1 RGQGESPA
9 TDDDAASVAAGAPPA
24 TAAAA
29 AAAAGDTTVADG
41 VQRGWRDSTMPVAG
55 EGGGAA
61 GSGRSVRRSVT
72 FADEASP
79 SSSSSSSSSSPG
91 RSEEP
96 FLEPSAPPSISRSCS
111 RETEAAVS
119 RAFATGGGT
128 ADAAG
133 RGGAPF
139 ATGKPPMHRNKK
151 RVRDPGGTRKRRSG
165 YDASQAAGPMEGAG
179 AVAGSIGGGVV
190 SIPGRVLLDGCC
202 LLLRVSSWVA
212 FLVVA
217 VLESKVV
224 WTPLGDEL
232 WRSPSDTSLV
242 CAHLAARLRGALS
255 LPLRLS
261 RCWKERHQPAER
273 RVEGL
278 VGLSHWLFGVAA
290 DASLGVVACALL
302 LRHTEAAARAAHQ
315 ALHLLHV
322 DVLSEELEWLN
333 YFPAGFK
340 LNVPLTHTLGSLT
353 LVGMEAYA
361 SIVGQLAQ
369 WE

>member
-1 RGQGESPA
+1 MTLERALRTILRDILLLEGKRSKGPAPAAAAAAHETPYPGDGDFSSPAFSVGVTAPGGAGQSPTPPARGPSSLGEGGGDRGDEEGERGRARRERGQRESPA
-9 TDDDAASVAAGAPPA
+9 ADDDAASAAAGAPPA
-24 TAAAA
+24 TA
-29 AAAAGDTTVADG
+29 GDTTVAAG
-41 VQRGWRDSTMPVAG
+41 VQRGRRDSTMPVAG

-79 SSSSSSSSSSPG
+79 SSSSSPD

-111 RETEAAVS
+111 RETEEAVS

-165 YDASQAAGPMEGAG
+165 YDGSQAAGPVEGG
-179 AVAGSIGGGVV
+179 GTVVGSIGGGMV

-212 FLVVA
+212 FLVLA

-232 WRSPSDTSLV
+232 
-242 CAHLAARLRGALS
+242 
-255 LPLRLS
+255 
-261 RCWKERHQPAER
+261 
-273 RVEGL
+273 
-278 VGLSHWLFGVAA
+278 
-290 DASLGVVACALL
+290 
-302 LRHTEAAARAAHQ
+302 
-315 ALHLLHV
+315 
-322 DVLSEELEWLN
+322 
-333 YFPAGFK
+333 
-340 LNVPLTHTLGSLT
+340 
-353 LVGMEAYA
+353 
-361 SIVGQLAQ
+361 
-369 WE
+369 